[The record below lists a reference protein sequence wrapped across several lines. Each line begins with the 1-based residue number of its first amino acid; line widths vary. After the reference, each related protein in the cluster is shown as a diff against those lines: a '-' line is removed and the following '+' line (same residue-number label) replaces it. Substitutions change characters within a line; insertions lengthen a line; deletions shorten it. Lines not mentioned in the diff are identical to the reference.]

1 MAKNLFDSSIEE
13 EKKKKEQDPRIT
25 VALNYKDKRNEPA
38 GVLIISALSFLFA
51 GSITGIFLLID
62 AFSNIAMLVI
72 FIILVIFLL
81 GLIIYSIYFYFKNKN
96 MPEEALF
103 YDEKNK
109 IFDVYNHKTSSYD
122 SYKAEQIKKIMYKDH
137 SLYPTPSIFGPVPK
151 KPLGDKITIILKDDT
166 KISLFILDVFKT
178 KKILSEIKV
187 L

>member
-51 GSITGIFLLID
+51 GSITGIFLLFD

-81 GLIIYSIYFYFKNKN
+81 GLIIYSIYF
-96 MPEEALF
+96 
-103 YDEKNK
+103 
-109 IFDVYNHKTSSYD
+109 
-122 SYKAEQIKKIMYKDH
+122 
-137 SLYPTPSIFGPVPK
+137 
-151 KPLGDKITIILKDDT
+151 
-166 KISLFILDVFKT
+166 
-178 KKILSEIKV
+178 
-187 L
+187 